1 MALYDDDC
9 SGVLNRV
16 HAQLLHV
23 LPSSLFAMSSKC
35 VSDVMVKWKMK
46 SWTVTRVIMWL
57 LCDHGVDASKDWVFV
72 AHFIH
77 LFNTTMPM
85 SCTDVHSGAPISHF
99 LHRRVGMG
107 CQALNF
113 LSRGNYVTGDPLHSR
128 ALAHSRAP
136 LFTQPCPH
144 CSHSRAP
151 GEQWARLCVFTL
163 QGCVQAA
170 RLCRGSPVYV
180 FKMARMHAC
189 LQNVQPLYKTFN
201 APALWKTCQ
210 VWVSSAARQER
221 PSMFFN
227 FTKIILV
234 NIWILN

>member
-1 MALYDDDC
+1 MGLWSEWHYTTREIGAWIHIITSP
-9 SGVLNRV
+9 SGRV
-16 HAQLLHV
+16 HAQRLHV

-46 SWTVTRVIMWL
+46 SWTITRVIMWL
-57 LCDHGVDASKDWVFV
+57 LCDHGVEASKDWVFV

-85 SCTDVHSGAPISHF
+85 PCTDVHSGSPMSHS

-113 LSRGNYVTGDPLHSR
+113 LSRGN
-128 ALAHSRAP
+128 
-136 LFTQPCPH
+136 F
-144 CSHSRAP
+144 
-151 GEQWARLCVFTL
+151 
-163 QGCVQAA
+163 
-170 RLCRGSPVYV
+170 V
-180 FKMARMHAC
+180 FKMSRMHAC
-189 LQNVQPLYKTFN
+189 LQNVQPLYNTFN
-201 APALWKTCQ
+201 APALWKTSQ

-221 PSMFFN
+221 LSMFFN

-234 NIWILN
+234 NIWIF

>member
-1 MALYDDDC
+1 MPFRSQANAFSLLYHTFWCKFKRQHISLKFIYFATLIWLPTTMALYDDGC
-9 SGVLNRV
+9 SGVLNGV

-23 LPSSLFAMSSKC
+23 LPSSLFTMSSKC

-46 SWTVTRVIMWL
+46 SWAVTRVIMWL

-77 LFNTTMPM
+77 LFNTTMPIP
-85 SCTDVHSGAPISHF
+85 CTDIHSGAPMSHL
-99 LHRRVGMG
+99 LHRRIGMG

-113 LSRGNYVTGDPLHSR
+113 LSRGNYV
-128 ALAHSRAP
+128 
-136 LFTQPCPH
+136 
-144 CSHSRAP
+144 
-151 GEQWARLCVFTL
+151 
-163 QGCVQAA
+163 
-170 RLCRGSPVYV
+170 
-180 FKMARMHAC
+180 FKMSRMHAC

-201 APALWKTCQ
+201 APALWKTSQ

-227 FTKIILV
+227 FTKTILV